1 MKKIIILLCIPFFF
15 LRCDS
20 FLDVNPDSEVVNDD
34 MFNSASGVEDA
45 LYGVYMTMVTKD
57 MYGRLMSTTIP
68 EILAQNFTS
77 TYQYL
82 PYLGRFEYERSETR
96 NMYKNIWKT
105 SYLAISYLNNIINNL
120 ESKSEKDF
128 RHYNLYM
135 GEALGLRA
143 VIHFDLLRFFAV
155 HVTST
160 DEAAKARAIPYV
172 TEYDFKVTPYS
183 SVEEIYS
190 KVIAELKRAEAYLS
204 EDEVLMPAERVG
216 NEKGFTGA
224 RVLHFNLYGAQATL
238 ARVYWMKGDLD
249 SARIY
254 ADKVIRSNKFRFASK
269 TSLNTFMQKTV
280 STEET
285 IWGLYNAE
293 VYSDWLT
300 QHVRR
305 QGLGDLTTDFKSIY
319 AYEGPTGKKD
329 YRLDNWFGTYNRSG
343 TPVDILVKVMGNV
356 SDTTSLTTS
365 YNGGPYLGTSMIR
378 IPEMY
383 YIMSEALLATGNA
396 EGAMEYLDAV
406 VDARGM
412 EKFADRTPLVD
423 ITLSDIMAER
433 RKEFIGEGQWWF
445 CLKRLNSPVKLSGA
459 TGATIPGSDKIYVLP
474 LPVEEED
481 YRPE

>member
-15 LRCDS
+15 LGCDS

-155 HVTST
+155 HVTSI

-172 TEYDFKVTPYS
+172 TEYDFKVTPYF

-269 TSLNTFMQKTV
+269 TSLNTFMQ
-280 STEET
+280 
-285 IWGLYNAE
+285 
-293 VYSDWLT
+293 
-300 QHVRR
+300 
-305 QGLGDLTTDFKSIY
+305 
-319 AYEGPTGKKD
+319 
-329 YRLDNWFGTYNRSG
+329 
-343 TPVDILVKVMGNV
+343 
-356 SDTTSLTTS
+356 
-365 YNGGPYLGTSMIR
+365 
-378 IPEMY
+378 
-383 YIMSEALLATGNA
+383 
-396 EGAMEYLDAV
+396 
-406 VDARGM
+406 
-412 EKFADRTPLVD
+412 
-423 ITLSDIMAER
+423 
-433 RKEFIGEGQWWF
+433 
-445 CLKRLNSPVKLSGA
+445 
-459 TGATIPGSDKIYVLP
+459 
-474 LPVEEED
+474 
-481 YRPE
+481 

>member
-1 MKKIIILLCIPFFF
+1 M
-15 LRCDS
+15 
-20 FLDVNPDSEVVNDD
+20 
-34 MFNSASGVEDA
+34 
-45 LYGVYMTMVTKD
+45 
-57 MYGRLMSTTIP
+57 
-68 EILAQNFTS
+68 
-77 TYQYL
+77 
-82 PYLGRFEYERSETR
+82 
-96 NMYKNIWKT
+96 
-105 SYLAISYLNNIINNL
+105 
-120 ESKSEKDF
+120 
-128 RHYNLYM
+128 
-135 GEALGLRA
+135 
-143 VIHFDLLRFFAV
+143 
-155 HVTST
+155 
-160 DEAAKARAIPYV
+160 

-280 STEET
+280 SMEET

-343 TPVDILVKVMGNV
+343 TPVDILVKVMGNI

-423 ITLSDIMAER
+423 ITLSDIMVER

-445 CLKRLNSPVKLSGA
+445 CLKRLNSPVKLRGA

>member
-1 MKKIIILLCIPFFF
+1 MKNKYL
-15 LRCDS
+15 
-20 FLDVNPDSEVVNDD
+20 
-34 MFNSASGVEDA
+34 
-45 LYGVYMTMVTKD
+45 MTMSAWLCVGIIVFANNMQSKD
-57 MYGRLMSTTIP
+57 PVSSSRERICLNMGWRYQKNDPQQTVGQLDYIRLK
-68 EILAQNFTS
+68 
-77 TYQYL
+77 
-82 PYLGRFEYERSETR
+82 PYLLPCANDFIKTGEK
-96 NMYKNIWKT
+96 YKRPVGNPGDT
-105 SYLAISYLNNIINNL
+105 
-120 ESKSEKDF
+120 
-128 RHYNLYM
+128 H
-135 GEALGLRA
+135 
-143 VIHFDLLRFFAV
+143 
-155 HVTST
+155 
-160 DEAAKARAIPYV
+160 PYV
-172 TEYDFKVTPYS
+172 KPEFDDSNWRELNLPHDCA
-183 SVEEIYS
+183 VEE
-190 KVIAELKRAEAYLS
+190 
-204 EDEVLMPAERVG
+204 P
-216 NEKGFTGA
+216 
-224 RVLHFNLYGAQATL
+224 FNI
-238 ARVYWMKGDLD
+238 D
-249 SARIY
+249 
-254 ADKVIRSNKFRFASK
+254 
-269 TSLNTFMQKTV
+269 
-280 STEET
+280 
-285 IWGLYNAE
+285 
-293 VYSDWLT
+293 
-300 QHVRR
+300 
-305 QGLGDLTTDFKSIY
+305 
-319 AYEGPTGKKD
+319 YEGPTGKKD

>member
-1 MKKIIILLCIPFFF
+1 M
-15 LRCDS
+15 
-20 FLDVNPDSEVVNDD
+20 
-34 MFNSASGVEDA
+34 
-45 LYGVYMTMVTKD
+45 
-57 MYGRLMSTTIP
+57 
-68 EILAQNFTS
+68 
-77 TYQYL
+77 
-82 PYLGRFEYERSETR
+82 
-96 NMYKNIWKT
+96 
-105 SYLAISYLNNIINNL
+105 
-120 ESKSEKDF
+120 
-128 RHYNLYM
+128 
-135 GEALGLRA
+135 
-143 VIHFDLLRFFAV
+143 
-155 HVTST
+155 
-160 DEAAKARAIPYV
+160 
-172 TEYDFKVTPYS
+172 
-183 SVEEIYS
+183 
-190 KVIAELKRAEAYLS
+190 
-204 EDEVLMPAERVG
+204 G

-280 STEET
+280 SMEET

-293 VYSDWLT
+293 VYSDRLT

-445 CLKRLNSPVKLSGA
+445 CLKRLNSPVKLSGR
-459 TGATIPGSDKIYVLP
+459 PGLPFPAVIRYMFCRCPWKRKIIVLNN
-474 LPVEEED
+474 
-481 YRPE
+481 